1 LYLGVIC
8 MSEPQEHLPTVN
20 TDTPAVDPLRE
31 TNAQTDHQIA
41 AAKLDHASQTL
52 RRGSKYISLLL
63 LSTIASC
70 SFGYLAAKE
79 QLPSTLESPAAANPQ
94 VADSSSILTGMNTNF
109 ITQVVDKVGPAVVRI
124 NASKTI
130 VARQGSA
137 DEAED
142 PFFRR
147 FFGNRMPQREPSPE
161 REVKQGTGS
170 GFIINNNGQILTNAH
185 VVAGASK
192 VTVTLKDG
200 RTIEGKVKGLDRVT
214 DVAVIEI
221 AEKNLPSIAIGNS
234 DRIKPGE
241 WAIAIGNPL
250 GLDNTVTAGIVSGT
264 GRTSAEIGA
273 ADKRVNYIQTDAAI
287 NPGNSGGPLLNASGQ
302 VIGMNTAILRGAQG
316 LGFAIPIN
324 TAQRIAN
331 QLIATG
337 KVEHP
342 FLGIQ
347 MVNLTPQ
354 LKQEINS
361 DPNANLKIDVDK
373 GTLIA
378 RVVRNSPA
386 ATAGMKSGDI
396 IQTVNGKAVQNS
408 NEVQQIVETT
418 KIGSS
423 VRVQVR
429 RNGQN
434 VNLNVTPIAAPPLTA
449 ERE

>member
-1 LYLGVIC
+1 
-8 MSEPQEHLPTVN
+8 MSEPQKNLP
-20 TDTPAVDPLRE
+20 
-31 TNAQTDHQIA
+31 IGS
-41 AAKLDHASQTL
+41 SQTRLSEDPASPAINPRPDGTDNTIAPAPEKALISL
-52 RRGSKYISLLL
+52 RQGSKYISLLF

-79 QLPSTLESPAAANPQ
+79 QLPTTLESPATANTQ
-94 VADSSSILTGMNTNF
+94 LANSSGILAGVNTNF

-124 NASKTI
+124 NASTTV
-130 VARQGSA
+130 VARPGSA
-137 DEAED
+137 DESED
-142 PFFRR
+142 PFFQR
-147 FFGNRMPQREPSPE
+147 FFGDRAPQRE
-161 REVKQGTGS
+161 REIKQGTGS

-185 VVAGASK
+185 VVAGATK

-200 RTIEGKVKGLDRVT
+200 RTIPGTVKGIDRVT
-214 DVAVIEI
+214 DVAVVEI
-221 AEKNLPSIAIGNS
+221 AQKNLPSIQIGNS

-250 GLDNTVTAGIVSGT
+250 GLDNTVTAGIISAT

-287 NPGNSGGPLLNASGQ
+287 NPGNSGGPLLNATGQ
-302 VIGMNTAILRGAQG
+302 AIGMNTAILRGTQG

-324 TAQRIAN
+324 TAMRIAN
-331 QLIATG
+331 QLIADG

-347 MVNLTPQ
+347 MINLTPQ
-354 LKQEINS
+354 LKDEINS
-361 DPNANLKIDVDK
+361 DPNANLKIDVDQ

-378 RVVRNSPA
+378 RVVRSSPA

-396 IQTVNGKAVQNS
+396 IQSVNGKAVQNS
-408 NEVQQIVETT
+408 NEVQQAVETT

-423 VRVQVR
+423 VQVQVR
-429 RNGQN
+429 RKGQT
-434 VNLNVTPIAAPPLTA
+434 VTLNVTPVAAPPLAA